1 MRVEPGERARDDGS
15 VSAWARVRLLPRQ
28 VLLVA
33 LLFLLS
39 ALIPAV
45 GELVA
50 VLGIADGSKWLR
62 ALARHPAL
70 VSGLTLAAA
79 TVALLVLER
88 PHSRS
93 VGAYARQLAGRL
105 AAVQADFDG
114 ALRRRAGGEEEERH
128 GPELH
133 PSER

>member
-15 VSAWARVRLLPRQ
+15 ASAWVRIRLLPRQ

-33 LLFLLS
+33 LLLLLS
-39 ALIPAV
+39 ALIPVV

-50 VLGIADGSKWLR
+50 VLGIADGSIWLR
-62 ALARHPAL
+62 ALARHAAL

-79 TVALLVLER
+79 TVALLVLEHPR
-88 PHSRS
+88 TRS
-93 VGAYARQLAGRL
+93 AGAYARQLADRL

-128 GPELH
+128 APELH